1 MEKMKSTDSVMGTS
15 VPTQLREE
23 TSGARKKGLALIAKV
38 DVRPISVDDISFTQ
52 RIRVDDGDIEK
63 LAENISE
70 HGLINPIT
78 VMQQESGGFM
88 LISGYRRLKAC
99 QLLGCDAVSAA
110 VLSAVDAEERLR
122 LESSENEQR
131 KDFTYSEKLEYAE
144 KLRVV
149 VQEQA
154 AKRKS
159 TLARSGRGQNKDGD
173 CGPQAQ
179 DQVTGRTRDLVAK
192 SVGLGS
198 GRQYDRISYVAK
210 NRPDLM
216 KQVDAKQM
224 AVTTAYRIA
233 KEEASNRG
241 MSAETQETQ
250 QGETPMENENHL
262 ETDTAS
268 NESQGE
274 RLMGTVPENKNAP
287 VNIGMDHPERWEPLA
302 EYFPGLD
309 KNSGAGIKGAGH
321 LKLMENHIY
330 ATLYEKYQEAIQ
342 SVNIMV
348 GSYGMAKSNFEI
360 VLSGERSNL
369 EAVMR
374 ERDELRRANEKLK
387 QELDMAEKTGETYHQ
402 ERDDL
407 RKALEAYRKENELL
421 QQEIQNFQG
430 EGRKRK

>member
-38 DVRPISVDDISFTQ
+38 DVRPISVGDISFTQ

-122 LESSENEQR
+122 LEISENEQR

-144 KLRVV
+144 KLRAV

-159 TLARSGRGQNKDGD
+159 THARDGWRTDKDVD
-173 CGPQAQ
+173 RCPHPEN
-179 DQVTGRTRDLVAK
+179 QVLGKTRDLVAK

-198 GRQYDRISYVAK
+198 GRQYDRVAYVAK

-216 KQVDAKQM
+216 KQVDENQM
-224 AVTTAYRIA
+224 TVGTAYRIA
-233 KEEASNRG
+233 KKEAADQNTSDKVH
-241 MSAETQETQ
+241 EVQ
-250 QGETPMENENHL
+250 QGKASENHL
-262 ETDTAS
+262 GTDTS
-268 NESQGE
+268 FNEPLGE
-274 RLMGTVPENKNAP
+274 QQMGAVPENKNAP
-287 VNIGMDHPERWEPLA
+287 VNIGMDCPELWEPLA
-302 EYFPGLD
+302 EYYPGLD
-309 KNSGAGIKGAGH
+309 KNSGAGIKGASH

-342 SVNIMV
+342 SANIMV
-348 GSYGMAKSNFEI
+348 GSYDMAKSSFEI

-369 EAVMR
+369 EAVKR
-374 ERDELRRANEKLK
+374 ERDELRRDNEKLK
-387 QELDMAEKTGETYHQ
+387 KELCMAEKTGETYHQ
-402 ERDDL
+402 ERDEL
-407 RKALEAYRKENELL
+407 RKVLEAYRKENERL
-421 QQEIQNFQG
+421 QQEIQDSRS

>member
-1 MEKMKSTDSVMGTS
+1 
-15 VPTQLREE
+15 
-23 TSGARKKGLALIAKV
+23 
-38 DVRPISVDDISFTQ
+38 
-52 RIRVDDGDIEK
+52 
-63 LAENISE
+63 
-70 HGLINPIT
+70 
-78 VMQQESGGFM
+78 M

-122 LESSENEQR
+122 LEISENEQR

-250 QGETPMENENHL
+250 QGETPM
-262 ETDTAS
+262 
-268 NESQGE
+268 
-274 RLMGTVPENKNAP
+274 
-287 VNIGMDHPERWEPLA
+287 
-302 EYFPGLD
+302 
-309 KNSGAGIKGAGH
+309 
-321 LKLMENHIY
+321 
-330 ATLYEKYQEAIQ
+330 
-342 SVNIMV
+342 
-348 GSYGMAKSNFEI
+348 
-360 VLSGERSNL
+360 
-369 EAVMR
+369 
-374 ERDELRRANEKLK
+374 
-387 QELDMAEKTGETYHQ
+387 
-402 ERDDL
+402 
-407 RKALEAYRKENELL
+407 
-421 QQEIQNFQG
+421 
-430 EGRKRK
+430 

>member
-1 MEKMKSTDSVMGTS
+1 M
-15 VPTQLREE
+15 
-23 TSGARKKGLALIAKV
+23 ALIAKV

-122 LESSENEQR
+122 LEISENEQR

-210 NRPDLM
+210 TDL
-216 KQVDAKQM
+216 
-224 AVTTAYRIA
+224 T
-233 KEEASNRG
+233 
-241 MSAETQETQ
+241 
-250 QGETPMENENHL
+250 
-262 ETDTAS
+262 
-268 NESQGE
+268 
-274 RLMGTVPENKNAP
+274 
-287 VNIGMDHPERWEPLA
+287 
-302 EYFPGLD
+302 
-309 KNSGAGIKGAGH
+309 
-321 LKLMENHIY
+321 
-330 ATLYEKYQEAIQ
+330 
-342 SVNIMV
+342 
-348 GSYGMAKSNFEI
+348 
-360 VLSGERSNL
+360 
-369 EAVMR
+369 
-374 ERDELRRANEKLK
+374 
-387 QELDMAEKTGETYHQ
+387 
-402 ERDDL
+402 
-407 RKALEAYRKENELL
+407 
-421 QQEIQNFQG
+421 
-430 EGRKRK
+430 